1 MTNKKKE
8 KTTEDRIAE
17 LENNWKRALADYQ
30 NLQKRVAEEREV
42 LIRFSNA
49 TLILRLLP
57 VLDNIQ
63 LMAKHTKD
71 EGVLMTIKEFERVLE
86 EEEVKEIESAGK
98 KFNAEEMDAVEMI
111 KGKPGIVME
120 VVQKGYTLNN
130 KVLRPARV
138 RVGKKEEK

>member
-30 NLQKRVAEEREV
+30 NLQKRVGEEREV

-57 VLDNIQ
+57 VLDNLQ
-63 LMAKHTKD
+63 LLAKHTKD
-71 EGVLMTIKEFERVLE
+71 EGVLMTIKEFEKVLE
-86 EEEVKEIESAGK
+86 EEDVKEIEADGK

-120 VVQKGYTLNN
+120 IVQKGYMLNN
-130 KVLRPARV
+130 KILRPARV
-138 RVGKKEEK
+138 RVGQKEEK